1 MISRRPSIFI
11 YTHRADASFLREI
24 QAGIEEENVASEVF
38 EKEESD
44 VDSLAFDA
52 AGDSMM
58 GSGIGI
64 SGVDVAMQ
72 MRGRRK
78 GESVCLLHMPTFHQC
93 RIVGSNSAR
102 VIKRQGLRD
111 LDS

>member
-11 YTHRADASFLREI
+11 YAHQADASFLKEI
-24 QAGIEEENVASEVF
+24 RAGIEEESVASEVF
-38 EKEESD
+38 EKEEAD
-44 VDSLAFDA
+44 VNSLAFDA

-78 GESVCLLHMPTFHQC
+78 DENVCLVHMPTFHQC
-93 RIVGSNSAR
+93 RIIGSNSAR
-102 VIKRQGLRD
+102 VIKKQGLRD